1 MPVACCQLLGPGK
14 RGKGWVFGSP
24 VFGLFR
30 HLTQSWLLDDGK
42 ETGKG
47 VPDLPHF
54 VHLMAQ

>member
-1 MPVACCQLLGPGK
+1 MLSTLGPGK
-14 RGKGWVFGSP
+14 GGKGWVFGSP